1 MNMCAS
7 KRQKKEVMQAEL
19 LPIVFKA
26 QKKKNGRCINLA
38 GRNNAHADEHLRLHS
53 NINPEAIQNEHF

>member
-1 MNMCAS
+1 
-7 KRQKKEVMQAEL
+7 MQAEL

-53 NINPEAIQNEHF
+53 NINPEARQNEHF